1 MSILFI
7 NSSSRVAGGVIK
19 NFAKNGSYSSIVCAD
34 LYPNYHGINRY
45 LNLREEIGST
55 KTKISDVKIQG
66 KSSLEKAIDEAD
78 KVVYITHDYYS
89 MVPSKLN
96 LIKTVANLA
105 KSHKTQLVCV
115 TPAEYD
121 HFGEKDPIISAIK
134 SE

>member
-1 MSILFI
+1 MNLKESIG
-7 NSSSRVAGGVIK
+7 NSA
-19 NFAKNGSYSSIVCAD
+19 
-34 LYPNYHGINRY
+34 
-45 LNLREEIGST
+45 T
-55 KTKISDVKIQG
+55 KVTDVKIQG
-66 KSSLEKAIDEAD
+66 KASLEKAISEAD

-96 LIKTVANLA
+96 LIKSVANIA

-121 HFGEKDPIISAIK
+121 HFGEKDPITSAVK